1 MRKPDNQIKEHFLIY
16 QGVNLYLS
24 KKGTIFDAKSFL
36 SDRGHI
42 DFITLNPEDN
52 TLVFKILLV
61 NKEKDFR
68 KRSNWYRS
76 LMNRRVLYT
85 MKWYMQ
91 KKKYNSE
98 YRLDIIEA
106 FINKGKIFIKEYEGI
121 NIDLL
126 QDNEY
131 IK

>member
-1 MRKPDNQIKEHFLIY
+1 MQK
-16 QGVNLYLS
+16 V
-24 KKGTIFDAKSFL
+24 
-36 SDRGHI
+36 
-42 DFITLNPEDN
+42 
-52 TLVFKILLV
+52 LLV
-61 NKEKDFR
+61 NKEKDFS

>member
-1 MRKPDNQIKEHFLIY
+1 M
-16 QGVNLYLS
+16 
-24 KKGTIFDAKSFL
+24 
-36 SDRGHI
+36 
-42 DFITLNPEDN
+42 
-52 TLVFKILLV
+52 
-61 NKEKDFR
+61 
-68 KRSNWYRS
+68 RSNWYRS

-126 QDNEY
+126 KDNEY

>member
-1 MRKPDNQIKEHFLIY
+1 M
-16 QGVNLYLS
+16 
-24 KKGTIFDAKSFL
+24 
-36 SDRGHI
+36 
-42 DFITLNPEDN
+42 
-52 TLVFKILLV
+52 FKILLV
-61 NKEKDFR
+61 NKEKDFS